1 MTIFALFNSNAVNVN
16 TIKNQLAQAHATSL
30 AQQITTADDFRADD
44 LEAVTNENKVVVF
57 VKNDCTYCDQ
67 VTDLLDEAGIDAYVV
82 NMETISDSDG
92 VKKVLDEKS
101 GNSMVPKIFINGK
114 YVGMLSQLK

>member
-1 MTIFALFNSNAVNVN
+1 
-16 TIKNQLAQAHATSL
+16 
-30 AQQITTADDFRADD
+30 
-44 LEAVTNENKVVVF
+44 
-57 VKNDCTYCDQ
+57 
-67 VTDLLDEAGIDAYVV
+67 LLDEAGIDAYVV